1 MTRISTAGMH
11 SAALAQMM
19 AQSSALSKTQQ
30 QIASGTRI
38 LTPADDPIGA
48 AQALELDRAMAE
60 SQQQQ
65 KNTTA
70 ATNRLSFEEQTLG
83 DATTLLQRV
92 RDLSLEAN
100 NPTLDDSA
108 RKSILSEI
116 QVRYSDLVDLANRKD
131 TNGEY
136 LFSGYSTMTQP
147 FVKSGGTVTYQGDDG
162 TRVLQTGPSQRVTDG
177 HPGSAVF
184 MNIPQGN
191 GTFVTGSDA
200 ANTGSATID
209 LGTVTNA
216 ATWGA
221 GGTFTI
227 HFTSPTDYEVL
238 DSTNTQVSTGTYDP
252 NGTGITINGAQVQI
266 SGDVAMDDKFTVSP
280 AGTEDAFSALNK
292 LMTTLQ
298 RPTGSTA
305 QNAQFATEMGQV
317 IKQLDNSMERISDVR
332 SEVGARLAVLS
343 DSTDDQADRQLDL
356 KTQLSQIRDLDYA
369 DAITTLNIQLA
380 GLQAAQQ
387 SYAKISGL
395 NLFNYL

>member
-1 MTRISTAGMH
+1 MRISTAGVH
-11 SAALAQMM
+11 NSALGQMM
-19 AQSSALSKTQQ
+19 SKSSALVKTQN
-30 QIASGTRI
+30 QIAAGTRI

-48 AQALELDRAMAE
+48 AQALELDRALAE
-60 SQQQQ
+60 SQQHQ

-83 DATTLLQRV
+83 DVTALLQRV
-92 RDLSLEAN
+92 RDLTVEAN
-100 NPTLDDSA
+100 NPTLDDGA
-108 RKSILSEI
+108 RKAVLSEVS
-116 QVRYSDLVDLANRKD
+116 VRFQDLVDLANRKD
-131 TNGEY
+131 TNGEF
-136 LFSGYSTMTQP
+136 LFAGYSTLTQP
-147 FVKSGGTVTYQGDDG
+147 FVKSGTSVNYQGDDG

-191 GTFVTGSDA
+191 GTFVTGA
-200 ANTGSATID
+200 AGTNTGAATID
-209 LGTVTNA
+209 VGTVINA
-216 ATWGA
+216 TTWGA

-227 HFTSPTDYEVL
+227 HFTTPTDYEVL
-238 DSTNTQVSTGTYDP
+238 DSTNTQISTGTYSP
-252 NGTGITINGAQVQI
+252 NGTGITFNGVQVQI
-266 SGDVAMDDKFTVSP
+266 QGGAATNDTFTVSP
-280 AGTEDAFSALNK
+280 GATEDMFTVVNK
-292 LMTTLQ
+292 LITTLT
-298 RPTGSTA
+298 RPASSTS
-305 QNAQFATEMGQV
+305 QNALFATEMGQAL
-317 IKQLDNSMERISDVR
+317 KQLDNSLDRISDVR

-387 SYAKISGL
+387 SYAKISGM

>member
-1 MTRISTAGMH
+1 MRISTAGIH
-11 SAALAQMM
+11 NSALAQMM
-19 AQSSALSKTQQ
+19 AKSAALAKTQN
-30 QIASGTRI
+30 QIASSTRI

-48 AQALELDRAMAE
+48 AQALELDRSLSE
-60 SQQQQ
+60 SQQHQ

-70 ATNRLSFEEQTLG
+70 ATNRLSFEEQTMG
-83 DATTLLQRV
+83 DVTSLLQRI
-92 RDLSLEAN
+92 RDLTVEAN
-100 NPTLDDSA
+100 NPTLDAGA
-108 RKSILSEI
+108 RKSVLSEV
-116 QVRYSDLVDLANRKD
+116 QVRFQDLVDLANRKD

-136 LFSGYSTMTQP
+136 LFSGYSTLTQP
-147 FVKSGGTVTYQGDDG
+147 FIKSGTAVTYQGDNG
-162 TRVLQTGPSQRVTDG
+162 TRVLQTGPSQLVTDG

-191 GTFVTGSDA
+191 GKFVTGA
-200 ANTGSATID
+200 AATNTGAATID
-209 LGTVTNA
+209 VGTVTNA

-227 HFTSPTDYEVL
+227 HFTTPTDYEVL
-238 DSTNTQVSTGTYDP
+238 DSTNTQISTGTYSP
-252 NGTGITINGAQVQI
+252 NGTGITFNGVQVQI
-266 SGDVAMDDKFTVSP
+266 QGVAATNDQFTVGP
-280 AGTEDAFSALNK
+280 GGTTDMFAAVNK
-292 LMTTLQ
+292 LITTLQ
-298 RPTGSTA
+298 RPGDTSA
-305 QNAQFATEMGQV
+305 QNAQFATEMGQAL
-317 IKQLDNSMERISDVR
+317 KQLDNSLDRISDVR

-387 SYAKISGL
+387 SYAKVSGL

>member
-1 MTRISTAGMH
+1 MRISTNGIHNSALGQMMAK
-11 SAALAQMM
+11 SAALA
-19 AQSSALSKTQQ
+19 KTQN

-48 AQALELDRAMAE
+48 AQGLELDRALAE
-60 SQQQQ
+60 SQQHE

-83 DATTLLQRV
+83 DVTSLLQRI
-92 RDLSLEAN
+92 RDLTVQAN
-100 NPTLDDSA
+100 NPTLDDGA
-108 RKSILSEI
+108 RKSILSEV
-116 QVRYSDLVDLANRKD
+116 QVRYQDLVDLANRKD

-136 LFSGYSTMTQP
+136 LFSGYSTLTQP
-147 FVKSGGTVTYQGDDG
+147 FVKSGGSVTYQGDDG
-162 TRVLQTGPSQRVTDG
+162 TRALQTGPSQRVTDG

-191 GTFVTGSDA
+191 GTFVTAPAA
-200 ANTGSATID
+200 ANTGGATID
-209 LGTVTNA
+209 TGTVTNA
-216 ATWGA
+216 SAWTP
-221 GGTFTI
+221 GTFTI

-238 DSTNTQVSTGTYDP
+238 DGTSTQIATGTYSP
-252 NGTGITINGAQVQI
+252 NGTGITFNGIQVQI
-266 SGDVAMDDKFTVSP
+266 QGAAATDDRFTVSP
-280 AGTEDAFSALNK
+280 AGTSDVFGAVSDLITALQ
-292 LMTTLQ
+292 LPSDT
-298 RPTGSTA
+298 SA
-305 QNAQFATEMGQV
+305 QNAQFATEMGQAL
-317 IKQLDNSMERISDVR
+317 KQIDNSLERISDVR

-343 DSTDDQADRQLDL
+343 DATDDQADRQLDL

-369 DAITTLNIQLA
+369 DAITSLNIQLA